1 MAFKM
6 KGFKPHNMYKTERAE
21 TYQEH
26 LDLQKKGYDHS
37 PYRKDKLVTTDK
49 HGGGIARVKPVKHH
63 GDGVSSFTVKNPD
76 KSTVTFRSRDTNF
89 EEANYNPKPLKPK
102 KPKKLS
108 TKRIPRK
115 LKNVKAP
122 DYNVEVKLD
131 EKDQKIADARARK
144 NKKKKKKNL
153 ISRIFTSKN
162 KTSRPK
168 ARKVKNLVTGKTN
181 IIS

>member
-6 KGFKPHNMYKTERAE
+6 KGFKPHNMYKTERAN
-21 TYQEH
+21 THKEH
-26 LDLQKKGYDHS
+26 LDLKQKGYDHS

-49 HGGGIARVKPVKHH
+49 HGGGVARVKPVKHH

-76 KSTVTFRSRDTNF
+76 KSTVTFRSRNTDF
-89 EEANYNPKPLKPK
+89 EDANYNPKPLKPK
-102 KPKKLS
+102 KTKKLK
-108 TKRIPRK
+108 TKRVPRK

-122 DYNVEVKLD
+122 EYNVKVNLD
-131 EKDQKIADARARK
+131 EKTQKIADARGK
-144 NKKKKKKNL
+144 NPKKKKNL
-153 ISRIFTSKN
+153 VSKIFTKKN

-168 ARKVKNLVTGKTN
+168 ARRVKNLVTGKTN

>member
-6 KGFKPHNMYKTERAE
+6 KGFKPHNMYKTEKAN
-21 TYQEH
+21 THQEH
-26 LDLQKKGYDHS
+26 LDLKKKGYDHS
-37 PYRKDKLVTTDK
+37 PYQKDNLVTTDK
-49 HGGGIARVKPVKHH
+49 HGGGVARVKPVKHL
-63 GDGVSSFTVKNPD
+63 GNGVSSYTVKNPD
-76 KSTVTFRSRDTNF
+76 KSTITFRSKNTNQVD
-89 EEANYNPKPLKPK
+89 ALYNPKPLKPK
-102 KPKKLS
+102 KTKKLS

-122 DYNVEVKLD
+122 NYNVEVKLD
-131 EKDQKIADARARK
+131 EKTQKIADARARSP
-144 NKKKKKKNL
+144 KKKKNL
-153 ISRIFTSKN
+153 VSKIFTKKN